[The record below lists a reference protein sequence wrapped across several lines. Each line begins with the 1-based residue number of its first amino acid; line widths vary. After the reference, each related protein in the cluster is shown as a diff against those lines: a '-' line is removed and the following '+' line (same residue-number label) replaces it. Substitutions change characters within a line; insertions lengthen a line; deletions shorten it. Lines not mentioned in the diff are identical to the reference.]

1 MYHAQLKTSPME
13 KLFVNINFLSKNEH
27 SLGWALLCAI
37 SVVILIEVNFHFRP
51 GKYDTETVE
60 GQPAFYNIRMKL
72 RIHNVSASDFGTYRC
87 MAKNS
92 QGETTGDIE
101 LYGNFLLEI

>member
-1 MYHAQLKTSPME
+1 MIVL
-13 KLFVNINFLSKNEH
+13 N
-27 SLGWALLCAI
+27 C
-37 SVVILIEVNFHFRP
+37 RP

-60 GQPAFYNIRMKL
+60 GTPAFYNIRMKL
-72 RIHNVSASDFGTYRC
+72 RIHNVSAADFGTYRC

-101 LYGNFLLEI
+101 LYGNIFAHMFLHAIAHKLTHVCAHKNVYAH